1 MPIWKL
7 LTQTHDVSYNGLDDR
22 VQSVILWNNIFCS
35 CWDNTLTRYLFFHWM
50 LRRKKIIH
58 NRWFLFHFFCLVCR
72 VETKGRVFEIKW
84 VPSLFNSD
92 NNKALLRGNNISPR
106 EAHGRNEFSKIS
118 LKESKKYWYCCM
130 IIMKMIMIFARI
142 IIIDY
147 FNVSKLHVLWVW
159 SDNL

>member
-1 MPIWKL
+1 MTGFKTWSFE
-7 LTQTHDVSYNGLDDR
+7 T
-22 VQSVILWNNIFCS
+22 IFFALVE
-35 CWDNTLTRYLFFHWM
+35 TIHWHAIYS
-50 LRRKKIIH
+50 LIKSWEEEKKYSIQMI
-58 NRWFLFHFFCLVCR
+58 FHFFSCLICR

-106 EAHGRNEFSKIS
+106 EAHGRNEFSKIP
-118 LKESKKYWYCCM
+118 LKESKKYWGNEGKCM
-130 IIMKMIMIFARI
+130 IRMKLIMIFATI

-147 FNVSKLHVLWVW
+147 FYVSKLHVLWVW

>member
-1 MPIWKL
+1 MTGFKTWSFE
-7 LTQTHDVSYNGLDDR
+7 T
-22 VQSVILWNNIFCS
+22 IFFA
-35 CWDNTLTRYLFFHWM
+35 LVEKIHWHAIYSFIGSWEE
-50 LRRKKIIH
+50 KKIIEY
-58 NRWFLFHFFCLVCR
+58 RWFFIFSCLICR

-130 IIMKMIMIFARI
+130 IIMKLIMIFARI

>member
-1 MPIWKL
+1 MTGFKAWSFETIFFALVEKIHWHAIYSFIGSWEEKKL
-7 LTQTHDVSYNGLDDR
+7 LNTDDF
-22 VQSVILWNNIFCS
+22 SFFS
-35 CWDNTLTRYLFFHWM
+35 CL
-50 LRRKKIIH
+50 I
-58 NRWFLFHFFCLVCR
+58 CR

>member
-1 MPIWKL
+1 MPILKL
-7 LTQTHDVSYNGLDDR
+7 LTKTHDVSYNGLDDR
-22 VQSVILWNNIFCS
+22 VPLKQYFLLLLRQYIDTLSILWLD
-35 CWDNTLTRYLFFHWM
+35 WEEKKLFKRDDFYFI
-50 LRRKKIIH
+50 L
-58 NRWFLFHFFCLVCR
+58 FCLICR

-130 IIMKMIMIFARI
+130 IIMKLMMIFARI